1 MECGWGGEGCL
12 RGKFLFCI
20 RSFAPFLPPPFV
32 QFSGARARR
41 VFPLCHSQSSRTDE
55 RTFRLLL
62 LYLEGERAIELHN
75 GVKTRFS
82 TSTRLHSTFA
92 AIDGRGGRMRQAPP
106 SLVTR
111 LLDEVVERDTVECNR
126 TRLRGTTDEAG
137 SEEVGA
143 MLSSSLCSGSGG
155 ARHVNRS
162 LCSCSRLHPPRQ

>member
-1 MECGWGGEGCL
+1 MAPHRNNPHFTVILALFTRRLLEKGRLEGLECEWGGEGCL

-32 QFSGARARR
+32 QFYGERARR

-62 LYLEGERAIELHN
+62 FHLEGERAIELHN

-92 AIDGRGGRMRQAPP
+92 AIDGPGGRMRQAFP
-106 SLVTR
+106 SFVTR
-111 LLDEVVERDTVECNR
+111 LFGRAEVNLAA
-126 TRLRGTTDEAG
+126 RLNAEIRR
-137 SEEVGA
+137 
-143 MLSSSLCSGSGG
+143 C
-155 ARHVNRS
+155 
-162 LCSCSRLHPPRQ
+162 